1 MDSSI
6 TKTQK
11 RNLTDMQ
18 EKFLDVLFGEAK
30 GNPREA
36 ARIAGYSE
44 HSYPKVI
51 RNLKKEITE
60 LAETHL
66 STHSAKAATR
76 LTDLLDEDGTT
87 PHSNIRLAAANSIL
101 DRVGITKKDQL
112 DINNFFS
119 FLAAMML
126 AYQPVRSLATINMA
140 INQGLSAA
148 KRILPLIEQ
157 ENKIKS
163 QVLKCAP
170 GAIAET
176 KRLIEAT
183 QSKPIKDFI
192 NLASE
197 NFSSQLNTEGKE
209 GILSFLE
216 KRKPNW
222 N

>member
-1 MDSSI
+1 MQITDSSI

-36 ARIAGYSE
+36 ARLAGYSE

-87 PHSNIRLAAANSIL
+87 PHSNIRLAAANSVL

-112 DINNFFS
+112 DINMKALHGIF
-119 FLAAMML
+119 
-126 AYQPVRSLATINMA
+126 
-140 INQGLSAA
+140 
-148 KRILPLIEQ
+148 ILPAKDN
-157 ENKIKS
+157 NK
-163 QVLKCAP
+163 
-170 GAIAET
+170 
-176 KRLIEAT
+176 
-183 QSKPIKDFI
+183 KD
-192 NLASE
+192 E
-197 NFSSQLNTEGKE
+197 DRQK
-209 GILSFLE
+209 
-216 KRKPNW
+216 
-222 N
+222 